1 MSVLPY
7 KLRTDA
13 WWLDGE
19 IIWRKQPGGCR
30 ANGSLDRM
38 EGSVIC
44 DRNTQTKA
52 ADENGTSHPDRR

>member
-19 IIWRKQPGGCR
+19 ITWRARRDTGR
-30 ANGSLDRM
+30 AKASLDPVG
-38 EGSVIC
+38 GSVIC
-44 DRNTQTKA
+44 DLNTQAKA
-52 ADENGTSHPDRR
+52 ADENGKPHPDRR